1 MRTDRAEFSKE
12 TREAAWQRAGGKC
25 EICTQ
30 AFGGRRPEYDHRRA
44 AALGGDNSLQNCR
57 VLCPKCHKEITDAQ
71 RGGID
76 KAKRIEEKRA
86 NTRQPKWKGRMS
98 GVKVVIKGFGKGKN
112 P

>member
-1 MRTDRAEFSKE
+1 MRTDRAEFDKK

-25 EICTQ
+25 EICT
-30 AFGGRRPEYDHRRA
+30 ADFAGRRPDYHHRIA

-57 VLCPKCHKEITDAQ
+57 VICSKCHKEITDTM

-86 NTRQPKWKGRMS
+86 NTRQPKWKQRMS
-98 GVKVVIKGFGKGKN
+98 GVKVVIKGFGKARR